1 MVGISESGSNRA
13 FLIPGKEAKP
23 MTRTTVTLEVNSPE
37 QEVLLR
43 QYHGLLLE
51 LEQLALSAPE
61 GQILDVCEAAVLK
74 GGQDISRKTLQQL
87 VQQRIE
93 ALEKKGRPSD
103 PLPPAAPPTPPA
115 PPNPTTRA

>member
-1 MVGISESGSNRA
+1 
-13 FLIPGKEAKP
+13 

-74 GGQDISRKTLQQL
+74 RGQDISRKTLQQL

-93 ALEKKGRPSD
+93 ALEKKGRRCEPV
-103 PLPPAAPPTPPA
+103 PAAGHAKTAAPPNA
-115 PPNPTTRA
+115 KS

>member
-74 GGQDISRKTLQQL
+74 GCQDISRKTLHQL

-93 ALEKKGRPSD
+93 ALEKNVSRCAPVT
-103 PLPPAAPPTPPA
+103 AARHAQTA
-115 PPNPTTRA
+115 SA

>member
-1 MVGISESGSNRA
+1 
-13 FLIPGKEAKP
+13 

-74 GGQDISRKTLQQL
+74 GGQDISRKTLQQV

-93 ALEKKGRPSD
+93 ALEKKGRRCGVVPVAGHAKT
-103 PLPPAAPPTPPA
+103 AAPPNA
-115 PPNPTTRA
+115 KS